1 MSAPINNKE
10 NSKENSQENYKDPL
24 LYAPP
29 WARAQGARQD
39 PRLTDS
45 QPTAARLGD
54 SKINWPPAP
63 AKLSRFE
70 GDVAVKELRHKLSLD
85 PQLVPEP
92 PFRLQRR
99 PAARSSLAKLPLYI
113 GLGALV
119 AYAVVEFNLSSGDQ
133 PLA

>member
-1 MSAPINNKE
+1 MSAPINN
-10 NSKENSQENYKDPL
+10 KENSQENYKDPL

-63 AKLSRFE
+63 AKLARFE

-99 PAARSSLAKLPLYI
+99 RSGQTEEGGGRTGEAIQGLPAVTS
-113 GLGALV
+113 
-119 AYAVVEFNLSSGDQ
+119 
-133 PLA
+133 

>member
-10 NSKENSQENYKDPL
+10 NSKENSQENSKDPL

-39 PRLTDS
+39 PRLTNA

-70 GDVAVKELRHKLSLD
+70 GDVAVKELRHSCRSILNSSPSPRID
-85 PQLVPEP
+85 CNEP
-92 PFRLQRR
+92 RR
-99 PAARSSLAKLPLYI
+99 D
-113 GLGALV
+113 G
-119 AYAVVEFNLSSGDQ
+119 
-133 PLA
+133 